1 MIRNSQVFLIIFFI
15 YICYSCRENHF
26 HGVGELKTEL
36 RQLEQF
42 DTLFI
47 SGNVSLK
54 VVFEPIDKPYV
65 VITGGANLIQH
76 LQTVVKNRKLTIRQN
91 SRLNWLRSYKKSK
104 IEAILYTNYFSSMVY
119 NTFTPIEFANHLEWS
134 KFKIELKN
142 GMGQLN
148 LKLQTDTFELILHNG
163 SPDIF
168 VEGRTQFSYV
178 YSNGHGK
185 IDLRNFTSR
194 YASVH
199 SRMTASIYLSVS
211 EQLGA
216 TIEYLGN
223 VYYIG
228 NPVILWLVE
237 SHKGRLISLN

>member
-1 MIRNSQVFLIIFFI
+1 MNHNRQVFILIFVLFVG
-15 YICYSCRENHF
+15 YACRENHF
-26 HGVGELKTEL
+26 HGVGELKTEF
-36 RQLEQF
+36 RQLEHF

-47 SGNVSLK
+47 SGYVSLK
-54 VVFEPIDKPYV
+54 VVFGPVDKPYV
-65 VITGGANLIQH
+65 VITGGANIIQH

-104 IEAILYTNYFSSMVY
+104 IEAILHTNHFSSMVY
-119 NTFTPIEFANHLEWS
+119 NTFTPIEFTNHLEWS
-134 KFKIELKN
+134 KFRIELKN
-142 GMGQLN
+142 GMGQIN
-148 LKLQTDTFELILHNG
+148 LKLQTDTFELVLHNG

-168 VEGRTQFSYV
+168 VDGRTQFSYI

-185 IDLRNFTSR
+185 IDLRSFTSR

-199 SRMTASIYLSVS
+199 SRMTANIYLSVT
-211 EQLGA
+211 EQLGV

-223 VYYIG
+223 VYYLG
-228 NPVILWLVE
+228 NPIILWLVE